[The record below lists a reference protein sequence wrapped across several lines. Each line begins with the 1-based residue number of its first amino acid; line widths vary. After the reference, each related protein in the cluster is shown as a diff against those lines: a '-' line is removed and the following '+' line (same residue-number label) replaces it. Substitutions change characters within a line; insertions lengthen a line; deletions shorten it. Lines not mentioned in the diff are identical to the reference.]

1 MVTGPW
7 QKTPTSLEISSN
19 AIDIWRVPLNPTAR
33 QTGQFL
39 DCLSK
44 QEKQRAEQFS
54 FPDKRIQFVT
64 TRARLRQCLA
74 LATGIPVTEIQIETG
89 ASGKPLLSGATDI
102 QFNVSHTHGLAL
114 IAVTRGQ
121 SLGIDVERLRD
132 STDHVRLAENYF
144 SAAERTAIISLPK
157 ASLVAPFFA
166 CWTRKEAVVKAIGT
180 GIAHGLDSFDV
191 STDPEISQC
200 QTRLHSEDGS
210 VHTWCIDTVP
220 CGEGFA
226 GAVAYQ
232 KGPAK
237 IRYWI

>member
-7 QKTPTSLEISSN
+7 QKTPASLEISSN

-33 QTGQFL
+33 QTDQFF

-44 QEKQRAEQFS
+44 REQKRAQQFR

-74 LATGIPVTEIQIETG
+74 LAIDTQETEIQIETG
-89 ASGKPLLSGATDI
+89 ASGKPVLCGATDI

-114 IAVTRGQ
+114 IAITRGQ
-121 SLGIDVERLRD
+121 SIGIDVERLRD
-132 STDHVRLAENYF
+132 STNHLRLAENYF

-157 ASLVAPFFA
+157 ESLVAPFFA

-180 GIAHGLDSFDV
+180 GVAHGLDSFDV
-191 STDPEISQC
+191 STDPEIPQC

-210 VHTWCIDTVP
+210 VHTWCPIKRGLPRFDI
-220 CGEGFA
+220 GFR
-226 GAVAYQ
+226 
-232 KGPAK
+232 PDLTD
-237 IRYWI
+237 RLCTPLS